1 MTVELGSDLGMDSMD
16 HQELRLDKIFEPQHG
31 GPWARSCQL
40 HCAAVS
46 AVASAAASAAAMAA
60 SIEVSASAAS
70 SAAFSAT

>member
-16 HQELRLDKIFEPQHG
+16 HQELRLDEIFEPQHG

-46 AVASAAASAAAMAA
+46 AAVSA
-60 SIEVSASAAS
+60 SIEASASAAS
-70 SAAFSAT
+70 SAAFLVT